1 MMDSITTELL
11 TYIQESPS
19 PYHTV
24 AASAER
30 LKAAGFM
37 ELGLAEEWNLK
48 PGGRYFVP
56 VYGSTLLAFS
66 IGQADGPLRMA
77 AAHTDFPCFRLKPQ
91 AGVMTEGYG
100 KLNVEKYGGLILR
113 SWLDRPLSLAGKVV
127 LRGADAFHP
136 ETRLVDI
143 GRPLLTIPSLA
154 IHMNREV
161 NDKGM
166 LNPQTDMQPL
176 AALFGKTEDSKS
188 DFFVEW
194 LANELSVPAADILS
208 YELSTYPVEA
218 GCLCGLSGELIS
230 SPRLDNLTSA
240 KACLDGLLSAADPAG
255 LRLVALFDN
264 EEVGSNTKQGAGSA
278 VLMQVLERVYDSLG
292 KTRSQLLQDIA
303 AGFLLSVD
311 VAHALHPNYADK
323 NDPIVKPVLGGGLAL
338 KQAASQSYAG
348 DAEAVA
354 VIRGLCE
361 ENGIAWQQ
369 FVNRSDSRGGSTLG
383 SIASALVPVRT
394 MDIGVPILAMHSA
407 RETMGTADQ
416 QALTALLTVFL
427 R

>member
-56 VYGSTLLAFS
+56 IYGSTLLAFS

-255 LRLVALFDN
+255 LRLVAL
-264 EEVGSNTKQGAGSA
+264 
-278 VLMQVLERVYDSLG
+278 LIMR
-292 KTRSQLLQDIA
+292 R
-303 AGFLLSVD
+303 
-311 VAHALHPNYADK
+311 
-323 NDPIVKPVLGGGLAL
+323 
-338 KQAASQSYAG
+338 
-348 DAEAVA
+348 
-354 VIRGLCE
+354 
-361 ENGIAWQQ
+361 
-369 FVNRSDSRGGSTLG
+369 
-383 SIASALVPVRT
+383 
-394 MDIGVPILAMHSA
+394 
-407 RETMGTADQ
+407 
-416 QALTALLTVFL
+416 
-427 R
+427 

>member
-1 MMDSITTELL
+1 
-11 TYIQESPS
+11 
-19 PYHTV
+19 
-24 AASAER
+24 
-30 LKAAGFM
+30 
-37 ELGLAEEWNLK
+37 
-48 PGGRYFVP
+48 
-56 VYGSTLLAFS
+56 
-66 IGQADGPLRMA
+66 
-77 AAHTDFPCFRLKPQ
+77 
-91 AGVMTEGYG
+91 MTEGYG

-194 LANELSVPAADILS
+194 LANELSVPATDILS